1 MLSHR
6 AAFAILK
13 GIRTDIAA
21 KLSRMPLGSV
31 IETPSGKLKTLIV
44 DTVEKMEV
52 PLAHLIPELTSNL
65 LVPLFMAAYLFW
77 LDWRIAL
84 LALATFPV
92 GLFCYMAMTKDYA
105 ERYATVQDA
114 GKGMNAAIVEYINGI
129 EVIKAFNQSSSSYEK
144 FAKAVESF
152 KDYTLK
158 WYQSSWKVMN
168 FVSAVL
174 PSTFLGTLPI
184 GMYLYWNGSLS
195 PQDLVMC
202 LILSLGIVGPLMN
215 FTTYINETK
224 AIEYAVHDVDELL
237 HAEELP
243 DAEKPVDI
251 QSKDIQLQDVSF
263 SYDKESGKQ
272 VLSHINLKIPE
283 GKFTALVGPS
293 GGGKSTIARLI
304 ARFGM

>member
-1 MLSHR
+1 MENTNSLGLLLSFARPCRRLLAASVGLAVLGVASGMVPYFAVSYMIVDLYAGTATPESLFLFALIALLGQAGRVALGTASTVLSHR

-77 LDWRIAL
+77 LDWRMAL

-129 EVIKAFNQSSSSYEK
+129 EVIKAFNQSSGN
-144 FAKAVESF
+144 
-152 KDYTLK
+152 
-158 WYQSSWKVMN
+158 SWRR
-168 FVSAVL
+168 SG
-174 PSTFLGTLPI
+174 PTGTP
-184 GMYLYWNGSLS
+184 
-195 PQDLVMC
+195 
-202 LILSLGIVGPLMN
+202 
-215 FTTYINETK
+215 
-224 AIEYAVHDVDELL
+224 
-237 HAEELP
+237 
-243 DAEKPVDI
+243 
-251 QSKDIQLQDVSF
+251 
-263 SYDKESGKQ
+263 
-272 VLSHINLKIPE
+272 
-283 GKFTALVGPS
+283 
-293 GGGKSTIARLI
+293 
-304 ARFGM
+304 

>member
-77 LDWRIAL
+77 LDWRMAL

-129 EVIKAFNQSSSSYEK
+129 EVIKAFNQSSASYGK
-144 FAKAVESF
+144 FVAAVRANRDAM
-152 KDYTLK
+152 KDWFRATNGYYVAGMAIAPASLIT
-158 WYQSSWKVMN
+158 
-168 FVSAVL
+168 VL
-174 PSTFLGTLPI
+174 PAGYTST
-184 GMYLYWNGSLS
+184 
-195 PQDLVMC
+195 
-202 LILSLGIVGPLMN
+202 
-215 FTTYINETK
+215 
-224 AIEYAVHDVDELL
+224 
-237 HAEELP
+237 
-243 DAEKPVDI
+243 
-251 QSKDIQLQDVSF
+251 
-263 SYDKESGKQ
+263 
-272 VLSHINLKIPE
+272 
-283 GKFTALVGPS
+283 
-293 GGGKSTIARLI
+293 
-304 ARFGM
+304 